1 VSKLWGMTQIIP
13 SDSRATVT
21 ENTGAEDF
29 RPSLVDRA
37 LAAGARAIDWIP
49 DPVLSLLS
57 RRNADGDRL
66 DGDVG
71 FSLLSLKVVGGKD
84 ISEQNAVDA
93 RRNVD
98 RQGYLAGSGGPAS
111 LPVASVEHRRIA
123 GVRVRVYTPDG
134 TGGADAGSPA
144 PAVIYLHG
152 GGWVT
157 GSLDSHD
164 STCRYLC
171 DRGDVRVISVD
182 YRMAP
187 EHPFPA
193 PLDDVV
199 DVVSAALAGEIPE
212 VDPAKVVVAGDSAGG
227 HLTAATCLRLRAEGK
242 PQPALQML
250 FVPVVDQRDVDEVK
264 ATHASRREFADGPY
278 LTEAHFRWYD
288 KAFLPDFTAEQRADE
303 LVSPLLASS
312 LEGLAPAYVAVAGHD
327 PLRDEGEAYAL
338 RLAEAGVPVTVR
350 RHRGLVHPFVN
361 STAIWQGSR
370 RALDEAVG
378 ALRNL
383 LGITGK

>member
-1 VSKLWGMTQIIP
+1 MTQILEP
-13 SDSRATVT
+13 SATRTV
-21 ENTGAEDF
+21 NSGAEEF
-29 RPSLVDRA
+29 RPGTVERA

-49 DPVLSLLS
+49 APLRALFS
-57 RRNADGDRL
+57 RTNRDGDRL
-66 DGDVG
+66 DGDVAI
-71 FSLLSLKVVGGKD
+71 SLLSLKVVGGED
-84 ISEQNAVDA
+84 ISEQDAVSA

-98 RQGYLAGSGGPAS
+98 RQGYLAGSGGPAA
-111 LPVASVEHRRIA
+111 PQVGSVEHRSIA
-123 GVRVRVYTPDG
+123 GVRTRIYTP
-134 TGGADAGSPA
+134 TGARAASTSA
-144 PAVIYLHG
+144 PVVIYLHG

-187 EHPFPA
+187 EYPFPA

-199 DVVSAALAGEIPE
+199 SVLSAALAGEIPE
-212 VDPAKVVVAGDSAGG
+212 VDPAKVVIAGDSAGG
-227 HLTAATCLRLRAEGK
+227 HLSAAACLRLRAEGK

-250 FVPVVDQRDVDEVK
+250 FVPVVDQRDIDEVK

-288 KAFLPDFTAEQRADE
+288 RHFLPDFTAEQRADE

-361 STAIWQGSR
+361 STSIWEGSR

-378 ALRNL
+378 ALRHVL
-383 LGITGK
+383 SI